1 MRVTFNTFNYKNLD
15 NINRDLNSLMDA
27 NEKVSKG
34 RTLLNPETDPVRYS
48 NAVNTQRTI
57 NESKQFTRNAE
68 NSIFWIDNST
78 SEINGVHNILSS
90 VRYDKMVQAL
100 NASQSGESRAVM
112 AKEIDAALEQ
122 VYAHSNAKYNDKY
135 IFAGSKTN
143 EQPFVK
149 GERDIS
155 VLSNNGN
162 FEIIT
167 SKVYKDMNELAEGY
181 YTASIDKTNNGAKLI
196 LKDQNGKSI
205 NIDSNGS
212 DESGLSNNYIAKE
225 LIGPYKDTNVIN
237 TGVGISIKL
246 PENFD
251 SGDIKFY
258 YKPGYKV
265 SYNGDNREIVND
277 IGYHQELTL
286 NTPGNDI
293 FLAAN
298 KTLESSNVILE
309 NGMPANYKTS
319 FLNIDNSRVTP
330 GDSIYIHGTD
340 HSGLTIG
347 AATINSPLNAKLDLT
362 NTKAEDRTITIGY
375 GDYVYEITAED
386 VAYTNITEL
395 IDDLNEKLDRLGLSE
410 ELEFRDNGE
419 KLLITTKK
427 GGNAVYLG
435 AKGTKSSLLG
445 FTDEE
450 IKSYGKDISYEIGD
464 KNNVDNAILE
474 PLSINM
480 KMAFEAGKK
489 TTININGNNIEVDPD
504 LDGDGKI
511 DEQEV
516 EESIKKALDKIDN
529 SLKFT
534 YNINVEKDRRDYY
547 NVNISLR
554 NTNYDRQT
562 HLSLS
567 FIDSKN
573 NEDYEVKF
581 YRQNN
586 YPLNL
591 NDNIGSFTN
600 YLNDLLGDSAN
611 VALNNGK
618 LVIEDKRGG
627 ISNLDA
633 KLLEKNEGVNQFLN
647 PNIQIIGSYTG
658 NVDSSLD
665 ITIRNNKLNV
675 KDSMGRNIINNL
687 DLKNYNGE
695 YIPIGN
701 GLALLIKDTSNT
713 HLNVHLN
720 DGNKLDFGD
729 MQKIVEGGGE
739 DVFFILQNLKDALEY
754 NIPEYGIS
762 EPSAWKSE
770 KYKSEAKPFLD
781 GDFKGNY
788 NDKWIF
794 RTKENEGLNKF
805 YLQQSLNYKLTGRVD
820 EAAFDGRKRDI
831 DFDIIIK
838 DGNKDPEIIHVDD
851 QFASIDE
858 VVNKMNESLVNYN
871 SVAYYENGHITV
883 QTPGNTNIAIFAT
896 ENNAARILGFSNEND
911 NDLKK
916 TIISS
921 ENTELHLSNKSDEE
935 RTIILDIMKNNGIE
949 NYTITL
955 EQKDYNSIDEIVD
968 YINTLED
975 LPNNIE
981 ATNIDGRLAFTF
993 SGRLDGL
1000 LAESASD
1007 KEYSGFKRIGDT
1019 LKLDITNDKG
1029 EKINELEIDT
1039 AGKNFMV
1046 ADGVTIGFDE
1056 GVIHADDSFSATV
1069 GSGIR
1074 YELDKLSSVDN
1085 RLLTTLTELGT
1096 KRNRIDAT
1104 INFND
1109 ILSENNEDIKAT
1121 QLGSRPV
1128 DAVASATEL
1137 QRAAQAYQAALAS
1150 TTMNNQL
1157 SILNFLR

>member
-1 MRVTFNTFNYKNLD
+1 
-15 NINRDLNSLMDA
+15 MDA

-34 RTLLNPETDPVRYS
+34 RNLLNPETDPVRYS

-68 NSIFWIDNST
+68 NSIFWVDNST
-78 SEINGVHNILSS
+78 NEINGVHNILSTI
-90 VRYDKMVQAL
+90 RNDKAIQAL
-100 NASQSGESRAVM
+100 NASQSAESRAVM
-112 AKEIDAALEQ
+112 AKEIDAALKQ

-149 GERDIS
+149 GERNIS

-181 YTASIDKTNNGAKLI
+181 YTASIEKTNNGTKLI
-196 LKDQNGKSI
+196 LKDKNGKTI

-225 LIGPYKDTNVIN
+225 LTGPFKDNNVIN
-237 TGVGISIKL
+237 TGVGVSIKL
-246 PENFD
+246 PENFTD
-251 SGDIKFY
+251 GDIKFY

-265 SYNGDNREIVND
+265 TYKGDNREIIND

-286 NTPGNDI
+286 NTPGNNV
-293 FLAAN
+293 FLASN

-309 NGMPANYKTS
+309 NGMPAHYKTS
-319 FLNIDNSRVTP
+319 FLNIDNSRVTL
-330 GDSIYIHGTD
+330 GDSIYIHGSD
-340 HSGLTIG
+340 HNGLTIG
-347 AATINSPLNAKLDLT
+347 SANILSPKNVQLDLT
-362 NTKAEDRTITIGY
+362 NTNAKERTITIEY
-375 GDYVYEITAED
+375 GDYSYNITADEA
-386 VAYTNITEL
+386 AYTNMTEL
-395 IDDLNEKLDRLGLSE
+395 TNELNEKLDYLGLSE

-419 KLLITTKK
+419 RLLITTKK
-427 GGNAVYLG
+427 GGNAVYLS
-435 AKGTKSSLLG
+435 AKGTKSGLLG

-474 PLSINM
+474 PLTIN
-480 KMAFEAGKK
+480 KRMAFEAGKT

-516 EESIKKALDKIDN
+516 EKSIKNALDKIDS

-547 NVNISLR
+547 DVNISLR

-562 HLSLS
+562 HLSVS
-567 FIDSKN
+567 FKDSKN
-573 NEDYEVKF
+573 NEDFEVKF

-586 YPLNL
+586 YPLNP
-591 NDNIGSFTN
+591 NDNIASFTN
-600 YLNDLLGDSAN
+600 YLNDLLGDSSN
-611 VALNNGK
+611 ITLNNGK
-618 LVIEDKRGG
+618 LSIEDKRGG
-627 ISNLDA
+627 ISNLDV
-633 KLLEKNEGVNQFLN
+633 KLLEQNEGVNQFLN
-647 PNIQIIGSYTG
+647 PNVQIIGSYTG
-658 NVDSSLD
+658 NIDGTLD

-713 HLNVHLN
+713 QLRVHLN
-720 DGNKLDFGD
+720 DGNKLEFGD

-739 DVFFILQNLKDALEY
+739 DVFFTLQNLRDALEY
-754 NIPEYGIS
+754 NIPEYGYS
-762 EPSAWKSE
+762 EPSAWQSKE
-770 KYKSEAKPFLD
+770 YKSEAKPFLD

-794 RTKENEGLNKF
+794 RTEENEGLNKF
-805 YLQQSLNYKLTGRVD
+805 YLQQSLHYNLTGQVD
-820 EAAFDGRKRDI
+820 ETAFDGRKRDI

-838 DGNKDPEIIHVDD
+838 DGNKDAEIIHIDE
-851 QFASIDE
+851 QFASVDE
-858 VVNKMNESLVNYN
+858 IVNKMNELLVDFNAK
-871 SVAYYENGHITV
+871 AYYEDGNIKV

-896 ENNAARILGFSNEND
+896 ENNAARILGFANEDD
-911 NDLKK
+911 NDLKN
-916 TIISS
+916 TIVSS
-921 ENTELHLSNKSDEE
+921 ENTELHLSNKSNDE
-935 RTIILDIMKNNGIE
+935 RTIILNILNNRGVE
-949 NYTITL
+949 NYNITL
-955 EQKDYNSIDEIVD
+955 EQKDYNSINEIVD

-975 LPNNIE
+975 LPDNIE
-981 ATNIDGRLAFTF
+981 ATNIDGRLAFIF
-993 SGRLDGL
+993 SGRVDGI

-1019 LKLDITNDKG
+1019 LKIDITNDRG

-1039 AGKNFMV
+1039 AGKNYMV

-1056 GVIHADDSFSATV
+1056 GVIYANDSFSATV

-1074 YELDKLSSVDN
+1074 YELDKLSTVDN
-1085 RLLTTLTELGT
+1085 NLLTTLTELGT

-1109 ILSENNEDIKAT
+1109 ILSESNEDIKAT
-1121 QLGSRPV
+1121 QLGSRPT
-1128 DAVASATEL
+1128 DTVASATEL